1 MTPRDRAAAR
11 TKVVLPVPTSPEST
25 TTSPG
30 PSTRA
35 TLDASSS
42 SIASFR
48 PSSSTGNP
56 GTLPEPRL
64 HRFPLGV
71 GGAGDVQGLV
81 GGGPLGLQQLGQ
93 AGEVRDEERPVRRGV
108 EGALEGER
116 REDVAA
122 VERYRAAPYTRDGL
136 FPPRERPAGQIPEGH
151 HDPGIDGRELGDE
164 VRPARTHLGGL
175 RRPGRRS
182 RRAALDQRGQV
193 DLLATEVERFE
204 QAIEEHPRGS
214 LKGFAPLILVK
225 ARGLTDY
232 E

>member
-30 PSTRA
+30 PSTPA

-64 HRFPLGV
+64 DWFPLRV
-71 GGAGDVQGLV
+71 GGAGDVEGLV
-81 GGGPLGLQQLGQ
+81 GGGPFGLEELGQ
-93 AGEVRDEERPVRRGV
+93 TGEIRDEERPVCRRV

-116 REDVAA
+116 RKDVAA
-122 VERYRAAPYTRDGL
+122 VERDRTPPDARDGL
-136 FPPRERPAGQIPEGH
+136 FPPGEYPAGQIPECNNDLGV
-151 HDPGIDGRELGDE
+151 DGRELGNE
-164 VRPARTHLGGL
+164 VRSAGTYL
-175 RRPGRRS
+175 RRLRWPWRRTW
-182 RRAALDQRGQV
+182 RAALDKRGQV
-193 DLLATEVERFE
+193 DLLDRMLESLDLGHAVEDD
-204 QAIEEHPRGS
+204 PRGS
-214 LKGFAPLILVK
+214 
-225 ARGLTDY
+225 
-232 E
+232 